1 MSQSA
6 TTPFS
11 GTITYDQVADRART
25 IDLGD
30 TPASMREG
38 FELLM
43 LGEDHEADTRPE
55 VTLGGVTCRLSGTD
69 ALEGLSG
76 PIWVWFHGGGYV
88 FGSPET
94 HRCVTEAFAKTSGEP
109 VVVPRYRLA
118 PEHPWP
124 AQLEDGV
131 AVVRALQAK
140 GFDVSLGGVS
150 AGGHLAIN
158 VALVL
163 AQAGTHDGTA
173 DAPARRLA
181 LFSPNTDRTGLNAT
195 RAVRSAMDPIVDDAF
210 DAKLGR
216 WTFPGVPAEDPEQS
230 PVLADLSLL
239 PRTHIEVGERE
250 LLRDD
255 STVLYAFAKRAGADV
270 TLHEEP
276 RAFHMWQMWTPWL
289 REGTES
295 IERMVAELKV

>member
-1 MSQSA
+1 MRMNESPNG
-6 TTPFS
+6 PFS
-11 GTITYDQVADRART
+11 GTVTYDRVSDRAQT

-30 TPASMREG
+30 TPTSMRKG
-38 FELLM
+38 FDRLM
-43 LGEDHEADTRPE
+43 LGDDPPSDDRPE
-55 VTLGGVTCRLSGTD
+55 VKLGDVACKLSGVRNLD
-69 ALEGLSG
+69 EGAG
-76 PIWVWFHGGGYV
+76 PVWVWFHGGGYV

-94 HRCVTEAFAKTSGEP
+94 HARVTEAFAKTSGEP

-131 AVVRALQAK
+131 AVARALQAK

-163 AQAGTHDGTA
+163 AKAGT
-173 DAPARRLA
+173 PAKRLA

-216 WTFPGVPAEDPEQS
+216 WTFPDVPDDDVEQS

-255 STVLYAFAKRAGADV
+255 STVLYAFAKRAGAEI

-295 IERMVAELKV
+295 IERMVRKVKS